1 MPAPVSVRARDVSAR
16 RGGSERDRTTS
27 RRLVSVSAAPSLL
40 AYCWLAVRLVG
51 LSLSSH
57 MQIKCLPLLAIGV
70 SSDMLCKSRHRAQTT
85 AQSCSGAQPTPLAT
99 YIHPSRPRAS
109 AHDACFAPIW
119 SCSSALA
126 FQPVG
131 RPVVTC
137 SRCMRVRADCVRR
150 GYAFSVLACV
160 RPYSC
165 CSS

>member
-126 FQPVG
+126 FQVPARGATSGHVFTLHAG
-131 RPVVTC
+131 ACGLCAEGICVFRP
-137 SRCMRVRADCVRR
+137 S
-150 GYAFSVLACV
+150 V
-160 RPYSC
+160 RPPIQLL
-165 CSS
+165 